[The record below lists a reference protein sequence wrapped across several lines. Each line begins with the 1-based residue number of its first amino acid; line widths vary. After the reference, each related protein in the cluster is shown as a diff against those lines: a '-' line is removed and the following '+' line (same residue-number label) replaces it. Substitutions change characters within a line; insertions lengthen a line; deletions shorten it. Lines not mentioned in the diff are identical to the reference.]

1 MDSATTTLHERRRL
15 ALRDVCLESVED
27 VAEYNLGL
35 HVAALFVL
43 LIVSGMAAVFPLLT
57 TRYTFLRIPPT
68 FFFVVRHF
76 GTGVLIATAF
86 CHLLPTAFSNLND
99 PCMGEF
105 WTETYAAMPGAISLG
120 SVFIVMTIEMLVS
133 PFRRNSTLKLMPT
146 VDAARALQDSEGCC
160 NPASCGKIQETDVS
174 INEKD
179 PRPKRIQV
187 VLLEA
192 GIIFHSIFVG
202 LTLGVTTGSGFVSL
216 CVAIIFHQSFE
227 GLALGSRI
235 ALAGWSPR
243 TWRPWIMA
251 LAYGCT
257 TPAGQAIG
265 IGTHKLYSPD
275 SQVGHT
281 VVGFFNAVS
290 SGFLL
295 YAALVELLSEDF
307 LSQRSWY
314 EMRGGRRV
322 VAFAL
327 VFVGAF
333 LMALIAH
340 WV

>member
-1 MDSATTTLHERRRL
+1 MDRATTLHERRRL
-15 ALRDVCLESVED
+15 ALRDICLESAED

-35 HVAALFVL
+35 HVTALFVL
-43 LIVSGMAAVFPLLT
+43 FIVSGMAAVFPVLA

-86 CHLLPTAFSNLND
+86 CHLLPTAFSNFND

-133 PFRRNSTLKLMPT
+133 PFRRTSTLELMPA
-146 VDAARALQDSEGCC
+146 VEAALQDSEGCC
-160 NPASCGKIQETDVS
+160 SPASCGKIQETDVS

-179 PRPKRIQV
+179 LKPKRIQV

-202 LTLGVTTGSGFVSL
+202 LTLGVTTGSAFVSL
-216 CVAIIFHQSFE
+216 FVAIIFHQSFE
-227 GLALGSRI
+227 GPALGSRI

-243 TWRPWIMA
+243 TWRPWMMA

-257 TPAGQAIG
+257 QLVG

>member
-1 MDSATTTLHERRRL
+1 MDRATTLHERRQL
-15 ALRDVCLESVED
+15 ALRDVCLESAED
-27 VAEYNLGL
+27 AAEYNLSL

-43 LIVSGMAAVFPLLT
+43 LIVSSMAAVFPVLT
-57 TRYTFLRIPPT
+57 TRYTFLRIPST

-202 LTLGVTTGSGFVSL
+202 LTLGVTTGSGFLSL
-216 CVAIIFHQSFE
+216 FVAIIFH
-227 GLALGSRI
+227 
-235 ALAGWSPR
+235 P
-243 TWRPWIMA
+243 
-251 LAYGCT
+251 
-257 TPAGQAIG
+257 GQAIG

-307 LSQRSWY
+307 LSQKSWY